1 MAASSRSDGSS
12 IAGLRQ
18 VSTASVEVDP
28 DVSDLQGRNT
38 ITIPSR
44 RKQATGIGVQRER
57 AMVRSN
63 LGTNPIQLNLSLTKE
78 EAAMDRKTIVVSLM
92 TVLFVTSVAA
102 FGAAGDKA
110 KVKGMIISRAGETMV
125 VQNSEGKITVIV
137 ADDTRTKDNTGL
149 FGLERKE
156 LSHVVLIPGLKVSVD
171 GVSDDQGRVAA
182 KTITVDGDDLETAE
196 LIQAGLHPTAE
207 QVAANVQTLAEHQEK
222 IESNKVQLA
231 AQREYIEDNK
241 QNIAA
246 NKQQIDQNA
255 RNIQEN
261 TDRFMALSEYDVK
274 GQATVNF
281 GVGSSQISAKD
292 QIELKE
298 LANNATRLTGYIIE
312 VTGYADSTGS
322 AAMNTKLSED
332 RAKAVITYLVQ
343 QGEVPVRRIVAPG
356 AMGEYGAAATN
367 ETQAG
372 RAENRRVEV
381 KVLVNKGIAG
391 S

>member
-1 MAASSRSDGSS
+1 
-12 IAGLRQ
+12 
-18 VSTASVEVDP
+18 
-28 DVSDLQGRNT
+28 
-38 ITIPSR
+38 
-44 RKQATGIGVQRER
+44 
-57 AMVRSN
+57 
-63 LGTNPIQLNLSLTKE
+63 
-78 EAAMDRKTIVVSLM
+78 
-92 TVLFVTSVAA
+92 
-102 FGAAGDKA
+102 
-110 KVKGMIISRAGETMV
+110 MV
-125 VQNSEGKITVIV
+125 VQNSEGKTTVV
-137 ADDTRTKDNTGL
+137 LADDTRTKDNVGL
-149 FGLERKE
+149 FGLDRIE

-196 LIQAGLHPTAE
+196 LIQAGLHPTAQ
-207 QVAANVQTLAEHQEK
+207 QVATNMQTLAEQQEK

-231 AQREYIEDNK
+231 AQREYIDQNTH
-241 QNIAA
+241 NIAA
-246 NKQQIDQNA
+246 NKQQIDQN
-255 RNIQEN
+255 IKDTQEN
-261 TDRFMALSEYDVK
+261 TDRFMALGEYDVK
-274 GQATVNF
+274 GQATLNF
-281 GVGSSQISAKD
+281 DVGSSKIAAKD
-292 QIELKE
+292 QIALKE

-312 VTGYADSTGS
+312 VTGYADSTGN

-367 ETQAG
+367 ETKAG